1 MRLFLNSL
9 SIKIGGIVFIL
20 LFFNGC
26 GRENP
31 LEKIQSEIYKVME
44 RAGPSVV
51 SITAINRTNGEKKI
65 GSGVA
70 LEKDFILTT
79 ENLLQNS
86 DEIKIQ
92 LQDGK
97 SIVDSEITNIYCD
110 FETNVSLIQIK
121 KGNLKP
127 VQLAKKEKI
136 RNGTLGLIIGNT
148 NYSKGLQIAL
158 GTVGS
163 SWIGGVDPYDQELL
177 VLSAPFSAYQSGTP
191 IFNSEGEL
199 IGLAEGR
206 LEGKESIILILP
218 ASTCGIVGKILRE
231 NGEVKRGWIGIFTE
245 RRCARGKETF
255 SKGGPGVLVTE
266 VFKDG
271 PAFKEGVK
279 VGDRIIE
286 CEGKKVRNDLEFRKM
301 ISISPIGSKVKLL
314 LLRNGQKM
322 ERQITVESSKN
333 MPVFRRCPNRSI

>member
-1 MRLFLNSL
+1 MRLFPNSL
-9 SIKIGGIVFIL
+9 AIKIGGMIGVL
-20 LFFNGC
+20 LFFSGC
-26 GRENP
+26 GKENP
-31 LEKIQSEIYKVME
+31 LDKIQSEIYKVME
-44 RAGPSVV
+44 KVGPSVV
-51 SITAINRTNGEKKI
+51 SISATNLTNGEKKI
-65 GSGVA
+65 GSGVV
-70 LEKDFILTT
+70 LEKNFILTT

-86 DEIKIQ
+86 DELKIR

-97 SIVDSEITNIYCD
+97 SIVDSEIVNIYCD
-110 FETNVSLIQIK
+110 FETNVSLIQVK

-136 RNGTLGLIIGNT
+136 RNGTLGLMIGNT
-148 NYSKGLQIAL
+148 TYSKGLQIAL

-206 LEGKESIILILP
+206 LEGKEGIILILP
-218 ASTCGIVGKILRE
+218 ASTCGTVGKILE
-231 NGEVKRGWIGIFTE
+231 KNGEVKRGWIGIFTE
-245 RRCARGKETF
+245 KRCARGKETF

-266 VFKDG
+266 IFKDG
-271 PAFKEGVK
+271 PALKEGIK

-286 CEGKKVRNDLEFRKM
+286 YEGKIVRNDLEFRKM
-301 ISISPIGSKVKLL
+301 ISTSPIGSRVKLL
-314 LLRNGQKM
+314 LLRNGQKI
-322 ERQITVESSKN
+322 EKQVIVESSKN